1 MSGARSDD
9 APWGG
14 WTRETIAMLRQLWPT
29 HSAGHIAAEIGATR
43 NAVIGK
49 AHRLGLQSKLP
60 GSPVKDARADER
72 ADRAKRRGN

>member
-72 ADRAKRRGN
+72 ADRAAKRR